1 MSRLLAIAGCL
12 TLAAALVGA
21 TPLAT
26 AQDDSPAESGPED
39 VEGEV
44 SEEDLVESGR
54 ELYLTSCISCH
65 GIEGVGSNR
74 APALTSDGSAGADFM
89 LRTGRMPLA
98 DPTNQAPSKPQ
109 AYSDDEIKRLVA
121 YVASLGDGPDIPDVD
136 VAAGDLARGGELYR
150 ANCAA
155 CHNASAVGGALSYGD
170 HAPSLLSVEPLQ
182 IGEAMRFGPGE
193 MPVFGEDILDDQD
206 LDDIVRYVV
215 YLQAPD
221 DPGGLSLGRVGPVP
235 EGFVAWLFGLGGLVL
250 VLRWI
255 TMDQRRR
262 RAGKALGPDEGGA

>member
-1 MSRLLAIAGCL
+1 MSRLLTTAGCL
-12 TLAAALVGA
+12 TLAAALLGA
-21 TPLAT
+21 PALAA
-26 AQDDSPAESGPED
+26 AQDDNPPESGPED
-39 VEGEV
+39 VEGDV

-65 GIEGVGSNR
+65 GVEGVGSNR

-98 DPTNQAPSKPQ
+98 NLTNQAPSKPQ
-109 AYSDDEIKRLVA
+109 AFTDDEIRRLVA

-136 VAAGDLARGGELYR
+136 VAAGDLARGGELFR

-155 CHNASAVGGALSYGD
+155 CHNASGVGGALSYGD
-170 HAPSLLSVEPLQ
+170 HAPSLLNVEPLQ

-193 MPVFGEDILDDQD
+193 MPVFGEDILSDQD
-206 LDDIVRYVV
+206 LDDIVGYVL
-215 YLQAPD
+215 YLQDPD

-235 EGFVAWLFGLGGLVL
+235 EGFVAWLFGLGGLVF

-255 TMDQRRR
+255 TMDQRHRR
-262 RAGKALGPDEGGA
+262 VGEAPGPDGGGA